1 MDFYEFCTLL
11 VFLTLS
17 TVATLILLKIPS
29 NWFDHISN
37 ERNGLVAIGA
47 IICGLFLLRFDANA
61 RSRAQSQFEYDLVEY
76 EMIRTKWLEA
86 EAERIEFEK
95 KHNIQYFQMVDGEP
109 APSIDFGGLVQL
121 SHLPHPSERY
131 SPN

>member
-1 MDFYEFCTLL
+1 MTSRWNNPQNKPKRRRRMAMDFYEFCTLL

-95 KHNIQYFQMVDGEP
+95 KHNICE
-109 APSIDFGGLVQL
+109 I
-121 SHLPHPSERY
+121 
-131 SPN
+131 